1 MPITTSQVTVGTTR
15 VLLHQTDADGSHISV
30 HSDAGTGTDTF
41 LGDSTVTASNGFQ
54 LDGQTF
60 IQLDMPPTSALYA
73 ITSSG
78 THTLSLMVVN

>member
-15 VLLHQTDADGSHISV
+15 VLLHQTDADGCHINV
-30 HSDAGTGTDTF
+30 HSDAGGGTDTF
-41 LGDSTVTASNGFQ
+41 LGDVTVTASNGFE

-78 THTLSLMVVN
+78 THTLSVMVVN